1 MCRYEEKGIVW
12 LYEIY
17 FMLAAVMFV
26 IFVAVNSVTLTCN
39 SLERHY
45 VKCQQKRLM
54 YYGLWSESTPTFRLR
69 GAEVE
74 EYTDTDSEGND
85 HDAYKLYL
93 DTGDKRIYFYEYGSD
108 FESAYADRGRILDLL
123 IGIGEPS
130 LTLSKGANK

>member
-1 MCRYEEKGIVW
+1 MYRSDNNLFQYGICF
-12 LYEIY
+12 LI
-17 FMLAAVMFV
+17 AAAPFL
-26 IFVAVNSVTLTCN
+26 ILLTGNSVNLTCN

-45 VKCQQKRLM
+45 VKCQQKRLN
-54 YYGLWSESTPTFRLR
+54 YYGLWSESTPAFRLR

-93 DTGDKRIYFYEYGSD
+93 DSGNERIYFYKYGSD

-130 LTLSKGANK
+130 LTLSRGAN